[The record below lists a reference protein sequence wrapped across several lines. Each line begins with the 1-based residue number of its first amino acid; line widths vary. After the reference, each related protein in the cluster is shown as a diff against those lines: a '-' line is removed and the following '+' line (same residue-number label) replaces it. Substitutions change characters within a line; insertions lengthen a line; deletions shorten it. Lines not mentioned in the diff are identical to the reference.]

1 MGMGRRAMVYLG
13 LAEEDEG
20 YVDDDYE
27 ADEPVREAVAARPVR
42 RAEREIREVHEREV
56 RIPEVSVGRR
66 ARHDVRAE
74 GMSVEAATRGS
85 AAPRL
90 ADPRMAD
97 PRLAD
102 PVEPEPAAYQITTL
116 QPRSYNEARQIGE
129 AFREHIPVIMN
140 LTDMSDDD
148 AKRLVDFAAGLIFG
162 LHGSIEKVT
171 NKVFLLSPSNVAVSA
186 EDKRAD
192 RCGWLLQP
200 VLTVSERGRGR
211 HHSRARDRAQHRSVG
226 VFHPAHRAVHHR
238 LDHGAEPR
246 RSGRP
251 GP

>member
-27 ADEPVREAVAARPVR
+27 ADEPFREPVAARPVR
-42 RAEREIREVHEREV
+42 RVEQREVREVREREV
-56 RIPEVSVGRR
+56 RLPEVSGARR
-66 ARHDVRAE
+66 SRVDAQAE

-90 ADPRMAD
+90 A
-97 PRLAD
+97 
-102 PVEPEPAAYQITTL
+102 EPMVREAPESAAYQITTL

-186 EDKRAD
+186 EDKRAIVT
-192 RCGWLLQP
+192 GGFYNQ
-200 VLTVSERGRGR
+200 S
-211 HHSRARDRAQHRSVG
+211 
-226 VFHPAHRAVHHR
+226 
-238 LDHGAEPR
+238 
-246 RSGRP
+246 
-251 GP
+251 

>member
-20 YVDDDYE
+20 YVEHDYE
-27 ADEPVREAVAARPVR
+27 AEESLREPVASRPVR
-42 RAEREIREVHEREV
+42 RVEQREVREVREREV
-56 RIPEVSVGRR
+56 RIPEVSGARRGR
-66 ARHDVRAE
+66 ADAHAE

-90 ADPRMAD
+90 A
-97 PRLAD
+97 
-102 PVEPEPAAYQITTL
+102 EPMSRDLREAPESSYQITTL

-186 EDKRAD
+186 EDKRAIVA
-192 RCGWLLQP
+192 GGFYNQ
-200 VLTVSERGRGR
+200 S
-211 HHSRARDRAQHRSVG
+211 
-226 VFHPAHRAVHHR
+226 
-238 LDHGAEPR
+238 
-246 RSGRP
+246 
-251 GP
+251 

>member
-1 MGMGRRAMVYLG
+1 MGRRAMVYLG

-27 ADEPVREAVAARPVR
+27 AEESFREPVASRPVR
-42 RAEREIREVHEREV
+42 RVEQREVREVREREIRV
-56 RIPEVSVGRR
+56 PEVSGARR
-66 ARHDVRAE
+66 SRVDAHAE

-90 ADPRMAD
+90 A
-97 PRLAD
+97 
-102 PVEPEPAAYQITTL
+102 EPMVRETPESSYQITTL

-186 EDKRAD
+186 EDKRAIVT
-192 RCGWLLQP
+192 GGFYNQ
-200 VLTVSERGRGR
+200 S
-211 HHSRARDRAQHRSVG
+211 
-226 VFHPAHRAVHHR
+226 
-238 LDHGAEPR
+238 
-246 RSGRP
+246 
-251 GP
+251 